1 VSYATQHYNSRIWV
15 TAGGR
20 LLGGYN
26 AGALRSYVFPLYSP
40 AGALV
45 LQEAPADHPHHQGIW
60 AGLEVD
66 GTDLWN
72 AGSFD
77 VPRHRQD
84 MVGKLAEN
92 VPEVS
97 EGGVTIRHESR
108 WVSVE
113 GRELLREHRTVTF
126 RTGPDHTAV
135 DWQSEFSHPERTVHL
150 GQTKESGL
158 GLRVPPHWET
168 RFGGRI
174 RNAAGSVGEAACFDQ
189 MSPWLAI
196 EGSAGGTATA
206 GVVMVPTSASV
217 PWFTRDYGCHVYNPA
232 RHENL
237 TIARNEKLAWSMR
250 IIAYDGI
257 RSTGE
262 IDALVAGVA

>member
-1 VSYATQHYNSRIWV
+1 MTYETAHYNSRIWV
-15 TAGGR
+15 TAAGR

-45 LQEAPADHPHHQGIW
+45 IQEAPTDHPHHQGIW
-60 AGLEVD
+60 AGLEVE
-66 GTDLWN
+66 GIDLWN

-77 VPRHRQD
+77 VPRHRQE
-84 MVGKLAEN
+84 MVGKLADL

-97 EGGVTIRHESR
+97 GSGVTVRHESR

-113 GRELLREHRTVTF
+113 GRELLRERRIVTF
-126 RTGPDHTAV
+126 RALNESTVV
-135 DWQSEFSHPERTVHL
+135 DWRSEFFHPDIAVHL

-174 RNAAGSVGEAACFDQ
+174 RNAAGDAGEPACFDR
-189 MSPWLAI
+189 MSPWLGI
-196 EGSAGGTATA
+196 EGAATSPAVAGA
-206 GVVMVPTSASV
+206 VMVPTSAPV

-232 RHENL
+232 RHE
-237 TIARNEKLAWSMR
+237 TITIEPGKSLIWSMR
-250 IIAYDGI
+250 VLAYDGAK
-257 RSTGE
+257 SPGD
-262 IDALVAGVA
+262 IDALVAAAS